1 MKGYKA
7 MSDVNYEAISK
18 LLIEK
23 GKVRGK
29 PVAISLFKDGV
40 PAGYEAIDDTPCAI
54 VRYAMDEGRRVY
66 FDAEHHDCL
75 VGLHHAGIEPG
86 KKEIVTGAYLS
97 ETGDFFTTEGAA
109 RLKSSDAVLPPGLV
123 SAIGAAPLDS
133 VPEGVPVDWIV
144 AVCNPH
150 NANAIAGCRMCA
162 EGVRADAVFG
172 TSLCVELF
180 ATPWQTHNCLV
191 ASGDFGGRMHNRI
204 KQDQVFV
211 IIPIEHAHL
220 LPPMLENIRVD
231 VKKSRQMTKPA
242 HSPFWAK
249 LNKTS
254 DDKASAASEC
264 EPEVQGEEPV
274 LSMPWDAESR
284 ALINKVPEEMR
295 EMIIGNAEEYA
306 QENSYAEV
314 SMKSM
319 REQMEKLGMD
329 LDEMM
334 SMM

>member
-1 MKGYKA
+1 
-7 MSDVNYEAISK
+7 MSDVNYAEISE
-18 LLIEK
+18 LLITK

-29 PVAISLFKDGV
+29 PVAISLFKDSV
-40 PAGYEAIDDTPCAI
+40 PPGYEPIDDTPCAI

-75 VGLHHAGIEPG
+75 VGMHHAGIEPG

-97 ETGDFFTTEGAA
+97 ETGDFFTTEGAS

-123 SAIGAAPLDS
+123 CAIGAAPLDS
-133 VPEGVPVDWIV
+133 VPEGVHVDWIV

-180 ATPWQTHNCLV
+180 ATPWQKRNCMV

-211 IIPIEHAHL
+211 IIPIEHAHY
-220 LPPMLENIRVD
+220 LPLMLNNIRVD
-231 VKKSRQMTKPA
+231 VKASRRMTKPA
-242 HSPFWAK
+242 HSPFWKKEGESGAPDEGLK
-249 LNKTS
+249 FEADTDAS
-254 DDKASAASEC
+254 DT
-264 EPEVQGEEPV
+264 GELFTME
-274 LSMPWDAESR
+274 WDDEAR
-284 ALINKVPEEMR
+284 TMMAKVPEGILEMVV
-295 EMIIGNAEEYA
+295 GNAEEYA
-306 QENSYAEV
+306 RKKNYAV
-314 SMKSM
+314 VTRKSM
-319 REQMEKLGMD
+319 QEQMAEMGMD
-329 LDEMM
+329 LDEMLA
-334 SMM
+334 SV

>member
-1 MKGYKA
+1 MPE
-7 MSDVNYEAISK
+7 VNYAEISE
-18 LLIEK
+18 LLIKK

-29 PVAISLFKDGV
+29 PVAISLFKESV
-40 PAGYEAIDDTPCAI
+40 PPGYEPVDDTPCAI
-54 VRYAMDEGRRVY
+54 VRYAMDEGRSVY

-75 VGLHHAGIEPG
+75 VGMHHAGIEPG

-123 SAIGAAPLDS
+123 CAIGAAPLES
-133 VPEGVPVDWIV
+133 VPEGVHVDWIV
-144 AVCNPH
+144 VVCNPH

-180 ATPWQTHNCLV
+180 ATPWQKRNCMV

-211 IIPIEHAHL
+211 IIPIEHAHF
-220 LPPMLENIRVD
+220 LPPMLDNIRVD

-242 HSPFWAK
+242 HSPFWIK
-249 LNKTS
+249 K
-254 DDKASAASEC
+254 DKAAGDKTPV
-264 EPEVQGEEPV
+264 EPESASVPVGEGPV
-274 LSMPWDAESR
+274 LSMSWDAESR
-284 ALINKVPEEMR
+284 ALINKVPEEML
-295 EMIIGNAEEYA
+295 EMIVGNAEDYA
-306 QENSYAEV
+306 RENDYAEV

-319 REQMEKLGMD
+319 REQMKKMGMD

-334 SMM
+334 SMI

>member
-1 MKGYKA
+1 
-7 MSDVNYEAISK
+7 MSELNYGDISN

-29 PVAISLFKDGV
+29 PVAISLFKDSV
-40 PAGYEAIDDTPCAI
+40 PSGYEPIEDTPCSI
-54 VRYAMDEGRRVY
+54 VRYAMDEGRCVY

-75 VGLHHAGIEPG
+75 VGMHHAGIIPG

-97 ETGDFFTTEGAA
+97 ETGDFFTTEGAS

-123 SAIGAAPLDS
+123 CAIGAAPLDS
-133 VPEGVPVDWIV
+133 VPEGVHFDWIV
-144 AVCNPH
+144 VVCNPH

-180 ATPWQTHNCLV
+180 ATPWQKRNCMV

-211 IIPIEHAHL
+211 IIPIEHAHF
-220 LPPMLENIRVD
+220 LPPMLANIRVD
-231 VKKSRQMTKPA
+231 IKASRRMTKPA
-242 HSPFWAK
+242 QSPFWKKDGKGGAPDES
-249 LNKTS
+249 LSAEADETAPVPGELFTMEW
-254 DDKASAASEC
+254 DDEACAMMA
-264 EPEVQGEEPV
+264 
-274 LSMPWDAESR
+274 
-284 ALINKVPEEMR
+284 KVPEGILEMVV
-295 EMIIGNAEEYA
+295 GNAEEYA
-306 QENSYAEV
+306 RKNKLV
-314 SMKSM
+314 VVTRKSM
-319 REQMEKLGMD
+319 QEQMAEMGMD

-334 SMM
+334 ASV

>member
-1 MKGYKA
+1 
-7 MSDVNYEAISK
+7 MSDINYEAISN
-18 LLIEK
+18 LLIKK

-29 PVAISLFKDGV
+29 PVAISLFKDSV
-40 PAGYEAIDDTPCAI
+40 PSGYEAIDDTPCAI
-54 VRYAMDEGRRVY
+54 VRYAMDDERRVY
-66 FDAEHHDCL
+66 FDATHHDCL
-75 VGLHHAGIEPG
+75 VGLLHAGIEPG

-109 RLKSSDAVLPPGLV
+109 RLKSSDAVLPPGMV
-123 SAIGAAPLDS
+123 CAIGAAPLNN
-133 VPEGVPVDWIV
+133 VPESVHVNWIV
-144 AVCNPH
+144 VVCNAH
-150 NANAIAGCRMCA
+150 NANSIAGCRMCT

-180 ATPWQTHNCLV
+180 ATPWQRRNILV

-211 IIPIEHAHL
+211 IIPVEHAQL
-220 LPPMLENIRVD
+220 LPAMLENIRVD

-242 HSPFWAK
+242 HSPFWTK
-249 LNKTS
+249 K
-254 DDKASAASEC
+254 DKAAADSTSVDT
-264 EPEVQGEEPV
+264 EPAAVPEGKEPV
-274 LSMPWDAESR
+274 LSMPWDAESQ

-295 EMIIGNAEEYA
+295 EMIIGNAEDYA
-306 QENSYAEV
+306 QENDYAEV

-334 SMM
+334 SMI

>member
-1 MKGYKA
+1 
-7 MSDVNYEAISK
+7 
-18 LLIEK
+18 
-23 GKVRGK
+23 
-29 PVAISLFKDGV
+29 
-40 PAGYEAIDDTPCAI
+40 
-54 VRYAMDEGRRVY
+54 MDEGRRVY

-75 VGLHHAGIEPG
+75 VGMHHAGIEPG

-123 SAIGAAPLDS
+123 QAIGAAPLDD
-133 VPEGVPVDWIV
+133 VPEGVDVDWIV
-144 AVCNPH
+144 VVCNPH
-150 NANAIAGCRMCA
+150 NANSIAGCRMCA

-180 ATPWQTHNCLV
+180 ATPWQKRNLLV

-220 LPPMLENIRVD
+220 LPAMLENIRVD
-231 VKKSRQMTKPA
+231 VKKSRQMTKPPW
-242 HSPFWAK
+242 SPFWQK
-249 LNKTS
+249 K
-254 DDKASAASEC
+254 DKAASEMASA
-264 EPEVQGEEPV
+264 ETESESQSEEPV
-274 LSMPWDAESR
+274 LSMPWDAEAR
-284 ALINKVPEEMR
+284 ALIKKVPVEML
-295 EMIIGNAEEYA
+295 EMIVGNAEDYA
-306 QENSYAEV
+306 KENGYAEV

-319 REQMEKLGMD
+319 REQMKKMGMD

-334 SMM
+334 SMI